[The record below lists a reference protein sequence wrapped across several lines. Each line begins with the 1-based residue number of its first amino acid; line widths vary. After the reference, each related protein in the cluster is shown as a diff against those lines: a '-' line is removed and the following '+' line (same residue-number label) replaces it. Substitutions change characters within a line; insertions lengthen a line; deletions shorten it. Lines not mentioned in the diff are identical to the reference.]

1 MKKQILNLSMIL
13 LTSSLIVS
21 CGGKKD
27 EKASSNEEASS
38 SAKSEVKEIPK
49 TDTLTE
55 VKKEEAAVDKKKA
68 DALIQA
74 YEQAVESKAMLL
86 NRPPMSMDAAMQAMD
101 NLESEIKTLDKQITA
116 SQLSDEQKSRF
127 AKAKAK
133 NKSLG

>member
-1 MKKQILNLSMIL
+1 MIL
-13 LTSSLIVS
+13 LTSSLLIS

-27 EKASSNEEASS
+27 EKASSNEDASS
-38 SAKSEVKEIPK
+38 SAKSEVKEMPK

-55 VKKEEAAVDKKKA
+55 VKKEEEVVDTKKA

-86 NRPPMSMDAAMQAMD
+86 NNPPMNPDAAMRSLD
-101 NLESEIKTLDKQITA
+101 NADNSIKTLESQIKSSKLT
-116 SQLSDEQKSRF
+116 DDQKARF
-127 AKAKAK
+127 TKAKAK

>member
-13 LTSSLIVS
+13 LTSSLLIS

-27 EKASSNEEASS
+27 EKASSNENASS
-38 SAKSEVKEIPK
+38 SAKSEVKEMPK

-55 VKKEEAAVDKKKA
+55 VKKEEEVVDTKKA

-86 NRPPMSMDAAMQAMD
+86 NRPPMSMEAAMQAMD
-101 NLESEIKTLDKQITA
+101 NLESEMKTLETQINA
-116 SQLSDEQKSRF
+116 SKLTDDQKARF

>member
-1 MKKQILNLSMIL
+1 M
-13 LTSSLIVS
+13 
-21 CGGKKD
+21 
-27 EKASSNEEASS
+27 KASSYEDASS
-38 SAKSEVKEIPK
+38 SAKSEVKEMPK

-55 VKKEEAAVDKKKA
+55 VKNEEAVVDTKKA

-86 NRPPMSMDAAMQAMD
+86 NRPPMSMEAAMQAMD
-101 NLESEIKTLDKQITA
+101 NLESEMKTVETQINA
-116 SQLSDEQKSRF
+116 SKLTDDQKARF